1 MSRVVIIGSG
11 IAGLFAALRLSDAGH
26 SVIVITKQRPTDSST
41 NWAQGGIAAIL
52 DKTDGEGMSAHI
64 SDTIASGDGLCNEEI
79 VRCVVEEAGDRIRD
93 LLSIGVDFEKEG
105 TEFHLV
111 QEGGHSKRRIL
122 HAKDATGAEIERA
135 LTQAV
140 ASSENITLR
149 PHTLGVDLIQTSH
162 KEPEK
167 GIKGIW
173 CLSLDSGE
181 MEAIAADAVLI
192 ATGGCGQL
200 WERTTN
206 PSVATGDGLAMAV
219 RAGATS
225 LGVKSR
231 RGEPIIGQTPAVGSG
246 GSGDHSLRQHL

>member
-11 IAGLFAALRLSDAGH
+11 IAGLFASLRLNEAGH
-26 SVIVITKQRPTDSST
+26 EVIIITKQRPKDSST
-41 NWAQGGIAAIL
+41 NWAQGGIAGIL
-52 DKTDGEGMSAHI
+52 DKTDGKGMQAHI
-64 SDTIASGDGLCNEEI
+64 KDTNSSGGGLCNEEI

-105 TEFHLV
+105 EDFHLV
-111 QEGGHSKRRIL
+111 KEGGHSARRIL

-135 LTQAV
+135 LTEAV
-140 ASSENITLR
+140 ASSENISLR
-149 PHTLGVDLIQTSH
+149 PHTLGVDLIQTVH
-162 KEPEK
+162 GEPGK

-173 CLSLDSGE
+173 CLSLDTGK

-206 PSVATGDGLAMAV
+206 PSVATGEGLAMAV
-219 RAGATS
+219 
-225 LGVKSR
+225 
-231 RGEPIIGQTPAVGSG
+231 
-246 GSGDHSLRQHL
+246 

>member
-1 MSRVVIIGSG
+1 MTP
-11 IAGLFAALRLSDAGH
+11 LLRE
-26 SVIVITKQRPTDSST
+26 TDSATKKSF
-41 NWAQGGIAAIL
+41 
-52 DKTDGEGMSAHI
+52 
-64 SDTIASGDGLCNEEI
+64 
-79 VRCVVEEAGDRIRD
+79 VRSRKAGDRIRD

-181 MEAIAADAVLI
+181 MEAIAADAVL
-192 ATGGCGQL
+192 AWGM
-200 WERTTN
+200 R
-206 PSVATGDGLAMAV
+206 
-219 RAGATS
+219 
-225 LGVKSR
+225 
-231 RGEPIIGQTPAVGSG
+231 
-246 GSGDHSLRQHL
+246 